1 MPRLAGEDIDL
12 RYEDRP
18 ELLETFADNVQRMSF
33 DGRTLRIE
41 FCVAR
46 LEDPVAAQTS
56 PGKAP
61 PGKGSKPAKRKGR
74 SLPVCRLVLD
84 LDGAVDLF
92 NKINTLQAAMERQG
106 VIQTGRKD
114 N

>member
-1 MPRLAGEDIDL
+1 MPKLAGEDIEL
-12 RYEDRP
+12 TYIDRP
-18 ELLETFADNVQRMSF
+18 ELLETFADNAQRMSF

-46 LEDPVAAQTS
+46 MDDAVPAKG
-56 PGKAP
+56 GKA
-61 PGKGSKPAKRKGR
+61 AKRTGR
-74 SLPVCRLVLD
+74 STPVCRLVLD

-106 VIQTGRKD
+106 VIQTGRKAG
-114 N
+114 

>member
-1 MPRLAGEDIDL
+1 MAKLAGEDIDL
-12 RYEDRP
+12 AYVDRP

-46 LEDPVAAQTS
+46 MDEP
-56 PGKAP
+56 AP
-61 PGKGSKPAKRKGR
+61 APATGKGAGKPARRTGR
-74 SLPVCRLVLD
+74 ALPVCRLVLD

-106 VIQTGRKD
+106 VIQTGPKAA
-114 N
+114 

>member
-1 MPRLAGEDIDL
+1 MPKIAGEDIDL
-12 RYEDRP
+12 AYADRP
-18 ELLETFADNVQRMSF
+18 ELLETFADTVQRMSF

-46 LEDPVAAQTS
+46 LDDPAPATGAKAAKKARRT
-56 PGKAP
+56 GKA
-61 PGKGSKPAKRKGR
+61 
-74 SLPVCRLVLD
+74 LPVCRLVLD

-106 VIQTGRKD
+106 VIQTGR
-114 N
+114 

>member
-1 MPRLAGEDIDL
+1 MAKIAGEEVELHYQDRLDL
-12 RYEDRP
+12 N
-18 ELLETFADNVQRMSF
+18 ETFADNVQRMRF

-46 LEDPVAAQTS
+46 LDDSPVPTTS
-56 PGKAP
+56 GKVATRT
-61 PGKGSKPAKRKGR
+61 GQ

-106 VIQTGRKD
+106 VIQTGRKSA
-114 N
+114 

>member
-1 MPRLAGEDIDL
+1 MPKLAGEDIDL
-12 RYEDRP
+12 AYVDRA

-46 LEDPVAAQTS
+46 LDDP
-56 PGKAP
+56 PAP
-61 PGKGSKPAKRKGR
+61 NGRKTVKRTGR
-74 SLPVCRLVLD
+74 AMPVCRLVLD

-106 VIQTGRKD
+106 VIQTGRKEA
-114 N
+114 

>member
-1 MPRLAGEDIDL
+1 MPRLAGEDYDL
-12 RYEDRP
+12 DYADRP
-18 ELLETFADNVQRMSF
+18 ELLETFADTVQRMSF

-46 LEDPVAAQTS
+46 LDDPPPQTAPS
-56 PGKAP
+56 GKASKKTRRT
-61 PGKGSKPAKRKGR
+61 GKA
-74 SLPVCRLVLD
+74 LPVCRLVLD

-106 VIQTGRKD
+106 VIQTGR
-114 N
+114 